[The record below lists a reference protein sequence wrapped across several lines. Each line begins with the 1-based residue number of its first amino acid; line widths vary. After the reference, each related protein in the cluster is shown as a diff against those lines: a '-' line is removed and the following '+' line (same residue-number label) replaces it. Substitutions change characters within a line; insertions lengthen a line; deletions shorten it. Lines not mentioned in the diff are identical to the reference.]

1 LTIRDGIIV
10 IDHGSRQPAANQLVG
25 QVAARVQARRPDGIV
40 EHAHMEMAA
49 PSLEEALRACLDRGA
64 ERILVLPYFLG
75 PGRHTRE
82 TIPELVAAL
91 GEKHPGLD
99 IQIAGPLGEHEKLVD
114 VLLERAEQI

>member
-1 LTIRDGIIV
+1 MTVRDGIIV
-10 IDHGSRQPAANQLVG
+10 IDHGSRQPAANQLVV
-25 QVAARVQARRPDGIV
+25 QVAARVQARRPGGIV
-40 EHAHMEMAA
+40 TYAHMEMAP

-91 GEKHPGLD
+91 CEKHPGLEV
-99 IQIAGPLGEHEKLVD
+99 QVAGPLGEHEKLID
-114 VLLERAEQI
+114 VLLERAGQI